1 MCVLL
6 YDDRIRC
13 FHTLQ
18 ALDALVDDNNE
29 HAVQMIDAA
38 IRHKQADDELIS
50 YQRDK
55 KFLLIHT
62 FTQQRDFYRS
72 QYDELLNLCRQY
84 PDEFMA
90 EVTNVNK
97 SLTRYALWIS
107 EGRQKSPEQLQS
119 WLRKVELLKQ
129 KKQVMSD
136 LLRR

>member
-18 ALDALVDDNNE
+18 ALDELVDDNNE
-29 HAVQMIDAA
+29 HAVPMVDAT

-55 KFLLIHT
+55 KFLLIHP
-62 FTQQRDFYRS
+62 FTQMRDFYRS
-72 QYDELLNLCRQY
+72 QYDELLNMCRQY
-84 PDEFMA
+84 PDEFMS

-97 SLTRYALWIS
+97 SIQRYGLWIS